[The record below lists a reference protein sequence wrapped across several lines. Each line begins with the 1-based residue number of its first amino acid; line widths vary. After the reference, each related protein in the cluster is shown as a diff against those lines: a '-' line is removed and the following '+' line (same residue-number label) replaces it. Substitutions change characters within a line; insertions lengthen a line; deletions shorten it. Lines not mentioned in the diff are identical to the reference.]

1 MKSIDVFNGDADGL
15 CALHQLRMTEPRTAQ
30 LVTGVKRDIQ
40 LLSRI
45 EGMHH
50 AIVTVLDVSLDS
62 NRQGLLAL
70 LTNQCRV
77 FYADHHFAGDIPKN
91 HNLEAHIDT
100 HPETCT
106 SLIVDRLINGKHRL
120 WSIVGAFGDNLVQK
134 ARQKAKALTLAT
146 AQINQLQ
153 ELGELLNYN
162 GYGASIADL
171 HFAPQI
177 LYEAVQPFENP
188 FDFYHQSL
196 MLKQLRTGFGS
207 DMDKAR
213 KISPILETMVVRLFR
228 LPAESWSRRIS
239 GVFINTK
246 THEKPSKA
254 HALVVANTDG
264 TDRISVR
271 APLNNKTGADAL
283 CRAFPTG
290 GGRTG
295 AAGVNAL
302 PPDCFQNFCKA
313 FEKAYAV

>member
-1 MKSIDVFNGDADGL
+1 MKYIDVFNGDADGI
-15 CALHQLRMTEPRTAQ
+15 CALHQLRMIEPRPAQ
-30 LVTGVKRDIQ
+30 LITGVKRDIQ

-45 EGMHH
+45 KEMHH
-50 AIVTVLDVSLDS
+50 AMVTVLDVSLDS

-70 LTNQCRV
+70 LANRCRV
-77 FYADHHFAGDIPKN
+77 FYADHHFAGDIPQN

-120 WSIVGAFGDNLVQK
+120 WSIVGAFGDNLEEK
-134 ARQKAKALTLAT
+134 ARHKAQSLSLTT
-146 AQINQLQ
+146 AEINQLK

-171 HFAPQI
+171 HFSPRI
-177 LYEAVQPFENP
+177 LYEAIQPFENP

-196 MLKQLRTGFGS
+196 MPGQLRNGFGS
-207 DMDKAR
+207 DMDKAG
-213 KISPILETMVVRLFR
+213 KIQPIFETVAVRIFR
-228 LPAESWSRRIS
+228 LPAESWSRRVS

-271 APLNNKTGADAL
+271 APLNNKTGADTL

-290 GGRTG
+290 GGRAG

-302 PPDCFQNFCKA
+302 PSDRFQVFCKA
-313 FEKAYAV
+313 FEKAYTV